1 MNREPNYWR
10 LPEIYNYAEVKI
22 RRAELSE
29 VDLVKSILND
39 AYAPVKKQLSRA
51 PAALKEDLGKISRH
65 IQMGNQYVALVGNQ
79 VVGTMRVTQRG
90 QVGVIERLAVSSE
103 FRNRRI
109 GTMLVQHAENLMEG
123 MDALCIEL
131 EVYGRVEE
139 QQKFYD
145 RIGYKETTREKR
157 SGEVIVLM
165 RKIFN
170 EEVEEEEPL

>member
-1 MNREPNYWR
+1 MSLEPNSWR
-10 LPEIYNYAEVKI
+10 LQEIYNYAEFKI

-29 VDLVKSILND
+29 VDLIKNILND

-51 PAALKEDLGKISRH
+51 PAALKEDMGKISRH
-65 IQMGNQYVALVGNQ
+65 IQMGNQYVALIGNQ
-79 VVGTMRVTQRG
+79 VVGTMRVTLSG
-90 QVGVIERLAVSSE
+90 QIGVIERLSST

-109 GTMLVQHAENLMEG
+109 GSLLVQYAENLMEA
-123 MDALCIEL
+123 MDATCIEL

-145 RIGYKETTREKR
+145 RIGYKETTRQKR
-157 SGEVIVLM
+157 SGEEIVLM
-165 RKIFN
+165 RKNFN